1 MVRAPFRIPVVPM
14 QNVQYVCLIRYVPA
28 RPDLAEFLGMGSQT
42 PPMDVFEPLKNVQR
56 VC

>member
-1 MVRAPFRIPVVPM
+1 MIRAPFRIPVVPM